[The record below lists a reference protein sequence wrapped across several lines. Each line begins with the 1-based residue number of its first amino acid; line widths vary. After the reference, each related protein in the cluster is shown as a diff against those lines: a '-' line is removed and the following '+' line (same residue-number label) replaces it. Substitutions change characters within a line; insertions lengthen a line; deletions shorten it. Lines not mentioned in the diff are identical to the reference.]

1 LINRTNSLLTVLA
14 GISYL
19 SRVQESFAR
28 QKVFTPHLRPLLPS
42 QSTSV
47 ADSVFKS
54 RIKSRIMHWRKGYAE
69 PNKKDDGRLLSIN
82 ADPHHRLSLL
92 LLFFSQTRRRTAC
105 DCIYRNL
112 SCSLRLFLIL
122 SSYCAGSLVS
132 SLCRLILG
140 GETYGS
146 RPSISIDVCSDQQ
159 VQLVLEVW
167 LYNLSLMFSL
177 K

>member
-1 LINRTNSLLTVLA
+1 MT

-28 QKVFTPHLRPLLPS
+28 QKICTPHVRPLLPL

-82 ADPHHRLSLL
+82 DPHHGLSL
-92 LLFFSQTRRRTAC
+92 LLFFSNMQENGVSLH
-105 DCIYRNL
+105 YRNL
-112 SCSLRLFLIL
+112 SCSLRWLLIL

-132 SLCRLILG
+132 SLSRLILG

-146 RPSISIDVCSDQQ
+146 RPSISIDVCSDHQ

>member
-1 LINRTNSLLTVLA
+1 MT

-28 QKVFTPHLRPLLPS
+28 QKIFTPHLRPLLPS

-82 ADPHHRLSLL
+82 DPHHRLSLL
-92 LLFFSQTRRRTAC
+92 FFSNTQE
-105 DCIYRNL
+105 DGVSLHYRNL
-112 SCSLRLFLIL
+112 SCSLRLLIIL
-122 SSYCAGSLVS
+122 SSYCAGSLIS
-132 SLCRLILG
+132 SLSRLILG

-146 RPSISIDVCSDQQ
+146 RPSISIDVCSDHQ